1 MTQTWSYLGQPGERA
16 LPHCCQPVV
25 ATRSASQWKAGEIVR
40 HYHGVWIREE
50 VPLGSYALHVTLVGA
65 PRQRVCLSRV
75 SETSLVQGYLEL
87 SLIETRN

>member
-16 LPHCCQPVV
+16 LPHRCQPAVG
-25 ATRSASQWKAGEIVR
+25 TRSASKWKVGEIVR
-40 HYHGVWIREE
+40 YFHGTWIREE
-50 VPLGSYALHVTLVGA
+50 VPLGSCALHVTLVDA